1 MKDPK
6 KTKSGNPDELETLR
20 RQVTRLKAAAV
31 NRKQIEAALKK
42 SEIRYRAVVEDQ
54 TELIS
59 RFLPDFTCTFA
70 NEAYCRYF
78 GKKREDLIGRS
89 LRQLFPEK
97 ELPRLEKQLAAMT
110 PEAPAMIHEQK
121 IIGAR
126 GDIRWKLWSNR
137 VIFDE
142 KGRVVEYQ
150 SVARDITKRR
160 MAETALK
167 KSRRILKE
175 QKKILEQKNV
185 ALREIL
191 EQIGFEKKQIKDNVV
206 KNVDELLIP
215 VIRKMRPHAPDRM
228 IVYIDLLEQNLEE
241 LASSFGKKISR
252 AELKLTPREI
262 EICSILKSGLT
273 SKELAEILHISVK
286 TVERHRESIRKKFDI
301 QNKQINLFT
310 FLQQL

>member
-1 MKDPK
+1 MNEPN
-6 KTKSGNPDELETLR
+6 KTKSGKSGELETLR
-20 RQVTRLKAAAV
+20 RQVARLKAAAV
-31 NRKQIEAALKK
+31 NRKQMEEALKE

-59 RFLPDFTCTFA
+59 RFLPNFTCTFA

-78 GKKREDLIGRS
+78 GHERGMLIGKS
-89 LRQLFPEK
+89 LRGLFPEK
-97 ELPRLEKQLAAMT
+97 ELGRLENQLAAMT
-110 PEAPAMIHEQK
+110 PAAPAMIHEQQ
-121 IIGAR
+121 IIGAK
-126 GDIRWKLWSNR
+126 GDIRWQLWSNR
-137 VIFDE
+137 AIFDSS
-142 KGRVVEYQ
+142 GQVLEYQ
-150 SVARDITKRR
+150 SVARDITERR
-160 MAETALK
+160 KAEMDLK

-175 QKKILEQKNV
+175 QKKILEQKNT

-191 EQIGFEKKQIKDNVV
+191 EQIEIEKKQIKDNVV

-215 VIRKMRPHAPDRM
+215 IIRKMKGIAAGRM

-262 EICSILKSGLT
+262 EICSMLKNRLT
-273 SKELAEILHISVK
+273 SKEMAEILHISVK
-286 TVERHRESIRKKFDI
+286 TVERHRENIRKKFDI
-301 QNKQINLFT
+301 QHKQINLFT